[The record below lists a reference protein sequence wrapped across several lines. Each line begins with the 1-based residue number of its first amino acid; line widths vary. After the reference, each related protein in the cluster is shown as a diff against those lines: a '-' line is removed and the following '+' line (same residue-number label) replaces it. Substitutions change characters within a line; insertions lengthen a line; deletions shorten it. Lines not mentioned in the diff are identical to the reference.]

1 MTERSLN
8 LDSPRKI
15 ALILRGRRRVPHLGR
30 SDVQGTENSWRVFL
44 PSLGWTRLAARKSR
58 FRHRAASWELLRFPT
73 SLTAMPATP
82 RTGAIGPRHA
92 WCTTWS

>member
-44 PSLGWTRLAARKSR
+44 PSLG
-58 FRHRAASWELLRFPT
+58 
-73 SLTAMPATP
+73 
-82 RTGAIGPRHA
+82 
-92 WCTTWS
+92 